1 MICSLN
7 QIEQTSRKAV
17 RGAGL
22 PWGLADDAGK
32 AVRWLHTYGIN
43 GVAALAGLLVRYDF
57 DGHLNGGEAAPA
69 SLSGV
74 WRAPGG
80 VLDPLLTG
88 ASLSDCL
95 DRPGDARIET
105 GAIARPVLAAGFI
118 GNVAE
123 IADRAFTLTWPEV
136 RLCCRRGGLWMEGA
150 PPAVEIA
157 SAGFL
162 CCRQL
167 DDQRCT
173 FQRDFA
179 GRHRAPRIAEA
190 EVEAAAWARLEQYAH
205 RTYVEATDAS
215 RMAGAGA
222 GLHDND

>member
-7 QIEQTSRKAV
+7 QIEQTVRKAV

-32 AVRWLHTYGIN
+32 AVRWLHTHGIN
-43 GVAALAGLLVRYDF
+43 GVTALAGLLERHDYR
-57 DGHLNGGEAAPA
+57 NGGKLTPV

-88 ASLSDCL
+88 ASLSDCF

-105 GAIARPVLAAGFI
+105 AAIARPVLAAGFI
-118 GNVAE
+118 GNLAE
-123 IADRAFTLTWPEV
+123 IEDRAFTLTWRDV
-136 RLCCRRGGLWMEGA
+136 RLGCRRGGLWLQGS
-150 PPAVEIA
+150 AVETETA
-157 SAGFL
+157 DFL
-162 CCRQL
+162 
-167 DDQRCT
+167 RCQQCGDNGRA
-173 FQRDFA
+173 FQ
-179 GRHRAPRIAEA
+179 GRRHAPRAGQA
-190 EVEAAAWARLEQYAH
+190 TVESADWQRLEQYAH
-205 RTYVEATDAS
+205 RTYIKASDAS
-215 RMAGAGA
+215 RIVGAGA